1 MPESAIFWSSCES
14 LPLVTEKATLSD
26 PLAPSKIPPRI
37 FLIAQRVIQPSTLTT
52 DHIASSKTV
61 LNTSMS
67 EDNKASSSSP
77 AAVSSSTSQSSAAA
91 QLPDPSLPAPNL
103 AEDEAGFTAA
113 DLIAQQSKLEAQA
126 NEAIPFQFDTCTHE
140 RGYIRQPVYACKTCG
155 GGGVCAGCSVSC
167 HAEHELVELFNKRKF
182 RCDCGTPN
190 LFRQH
195 EPNHASRCTRLA
207 EQLAYPEGAKPC
219 SLRKPGFDPQNDANT
234 YNHNFDGGF
243 CYCER
248 GKTYDPEKEE
258 ETMFQCIVCEEW
270 LHESCTS
277 LRPTSTSAPP
287 TSDRPM
293 TDAEPPL
300 IDHDLFDLMICDACV
315 RKPGNGILRR
325 YAGAK
330 GWMVLAPS
338 QDVADVEAHD
348 TIAKIQVPT
357 EEELREAG
365 GPYRDGRSWQIFG
378 LAMEPERE
386 LTQTEVSAAADGAL
400 ISSVADLARSTMA
413 TATEMMAEASA
424 APPQDTTKTE
434 DVTTTEAADSAAGDS
449 QDSTNTAKRDGKRRA
464 DDVEPNGT
472 AEESES
478 KRIKVESADS
488 TQTTGAAPESNSSTK
503 PSHSQEAAQCTLSEG
518 LGVVL
523 ALPES
528 KVDEWTPALSEGSS
542 SHRYD
547 IFLSE
552 DFRDRICRCSDCLPR
567 WAHLPH
573 VLDAEETYA
582 PPSDP
587 HASIREDDAASVSS
601 STYDLGMAALRSM
614 PREKMINSLHAY
626 SKFRD
631 ALWEHLKPFAGTGK
645 MVREEDVRAFFQKTL
660 NTDK

>member
-1 MPESAIFWSSCES
+1 
-14 LPLVTEKATLSD
+14 
-26 PLAPSKIPPRI
+26 
-37 FLIAQRVIQPSTLTT
+37 
-52 DHIASSKTV
+52 
-61 LNTSMS
+61 MS
-67 EDNKASSSSP
+67 EDNKASASSS
-77 AAVSSSTSQSSAAA
+77 AASSSSTNAQPSSSA

-103 AEDEAGFTAA
+103 PEDELGFTAA

-190 LFRQH
+190 LYRQK
-195 EPNHASRCTRLA
+195 EPNNADRIVRLT
-207 EQLAYPEGAKPC
+207 EHLAYPEGAQPC
-219 SLRKPGFDPQNDANT
+219 SLRKPGFSPQNDANA

-248 GKTYDPEKEE
+248 GQTYDPEKED

-277 LRPTSTSAPP
+277 LRPSSAGSQVADGHSTTDAVKSSTAQLTSV
-287 TSDRPM
+287 DRSNPE
-293 TDAEPPL
+293 AEPPL

-315 RKPGNGILRR
+315 RKPGNDILRR

-338 QDVADVEAHD
+338 SDVVDVAHHD
-348 TIAKIQVPT
+348 TVAKIQVPT
-357 EEELREAG
+357 QEELSEGG
-365 GPYRDGRSWQIFG
+365 GPYKDGRSWQIFG
-378 LAMEPERE
+378 LAVEQERA
-386 LTQTEVSAAADGAL
+386 LTQSDVAAAADGAL
-400 ISSVADLARSTMA
+400 LSSVADLARSTMA
-413 TATEMMAEASA
+413 TASEMMEESSA
-424 APPQDTTKTE
+424 A
-434 DVTTTEAADSAAGDS
+434 AAAAAAAAPVKGEPETPL
-449 QDSTNTAKRDGKRRA
+449 QSTNLATGKDEKREGKRRA
-464 DDVEPNGT
+464 DED
-472 AEESES
+472 ADESET
-478 KRIKVESADS
+478 KRAKLEAETSEPSIATTKV
-488 TQTTGAAPESNSSTK
+488 TGEKTS
-503 PSHSQEAAQCTLSEG
+503 CTLPEA
-518 LGVVL
+518 LAVVSS
-523 ALPES
+523 LPNS
-528 KVDEWTPALSEGSS
+528 KVDEWTPALSEPAAANGTQ
-542 SHRYD
+542 HRYD

-552 DFRDRICRCSDCLPR
+552 DFRDRICRCTTCLPK

-587 HASIREDDAASVSS
+587 QASVREDDAASVTS

-645 MVREEDVRAFFQKTL
+645 VVREEDVRAFFQKKL
-660 NTDK
+660 NAEQ

>member
-1 MPESAIFWSSCES
+1 MGEERKVSA
-14 LPLVTEKATLSD
+14 T
-26 PLAPSKIPPRI
+26 
-37 FLIAQRVIQPSTLTT
+37 
-52 DHIASSKTV
+52 
-61 LNTSMS
+61 
-67 EDNKASSSSP
+67 
-77 AAVSSSTSQSSAAA
+77 SSAASAIRTSSTPSAGA

-103 AEDEAGFTAA
+103 GEDEVGFTAA

-190 LFRQH
+190 LYRQQ
-195 EPNHASRCTRLA
+195 EPNRATRLTRIT

-219 SLRKPGFDPQNDANT
+219 ILRKPGFSPQNDVNA

-248 GKTYDPEKEE
+248 GKTYDPEKED

-277 LRPTSTSAPP
+277 LWPSPRPLDSKSNTEAVND
-287 TSDRPM
+287 SDAAASFASRAL
-293 TDAEPPL
+293 AEAEAPL

-315 RKPGNGILRR
+315 RRPGNGLLRR

-330 GWMVLAPS
+330 GWMILVPS
-338 QDVADVEAHD
+338 QDAAQVAAHD
-348 TIAKIQVPT
+348 SITKIQVPT
-357 EEELREAG
+357 EDELREGG
-365 GPYRDGRSWQIFG
+365 GPYHDGRSWQIFG
-378 LAMEPERE
+378 LEVEQERV
-386 LTQTEVSAAADGAL
+386 LTQDDVAIAADGAL
-400 ISSVADLARSTMA
+400 LSSVADLARSTVA
-413 TATEMMAEASA
+413 AASEVLQGTSALAEDASTKREGE
-424 APPQDTTKTE
+424 PQKEGIGLANGSDE
-434 DVTTTEAADSAAGDS
+434 RRE
-449 QDSTNTAKRDGKRRA
+449 GKRRA
-464 DDVEPNGT
+464 VEDAGEDE
-472 AEESES
+472 A
-478 KRIKVESADS
+478 KRVKVEDEKTRDVHMATETRSE
-488 TQTTGAAPESNSSTK
+488 TEVNETIQQPL
-503 PSHSQEAAQCTLSEG
+503 CTLPAA
-518 LGVVL
+518 LDVVASL
-523 ALPES
+523 SES
-528 KVDEWTPALSEGSS
+528 KVDPWTPALSEPAAKELGVQQ
-542 SHRYD
+542 RYD

-552 DFRDRICRCSDCLPR
+552 DFRDRICRCSTCLPQ
-567 WAHLPH
+567 WEHLSH
-573 VLDAEETYA
+573 VLDTEETYA

-587 HASIREDDAASVSS
+587 QASVRDDDAASITS

-645 MVREEDVRAFFQKTL
+645 VVREEDVRAFFQKKL
-660 NTDK
+660 NAER

>member
-1 MPESAIFWSSCES
+1 M
-14 LPLVTEKATLSD
+14 T
-26 PLAPSKIPPRI
+26 
-37 FLIAQRVIQPSTLTT
+37 
-52 DHIASSKTV
+52 
-61 LNTSMS
+61 
-67 EDNKASSSSP
+67 EDNKASSLSSK
-77 AAVSSSTSQSSAAA
+77 AASGSGSGSTSQSLTSA

-103 AEDEAGFTAA
+103 GEDEVGFTAA

-190 LFRQH
+190 LYRQR
-195 EPNHASRCTRLA
+195 EPNHASRRTRLT
-207 EQLAYPEGAKPC
+207 EQLIYPEGAKPC
-219 SLRKPGFDPQNDANT
+219 SLRKPGFDPQNDANA

-248 GKTYDPEKEE
+248 GKTYDPEEE
-258 ETMFQCIVCEEW
+258 DETMFQCIVCEEW

-277 LRPTSTSAPP
+277 LRPVSAPSAAAANGA
-287 TSDRPM
+287 TSDP
-293 TDAEPPL
+293 EPPL

-315 RKPGNGILRR
+315 RNPKNSILRR

-338 QDVADVEAHD
+338 QDVADVREYD
-348 TIAKIQVPT
+348 KVAKIQVPT

-386 LTQTEVSAAADGAL
+386 LTQTEVSAAADGTL
-400 ISSVADLARSTMA
+400 LFSVADLARSSVAAASEMLA
-413 TATEMMAEASA
+413 EPRTAASEGIAKSEGASQSEAAASA
-424 APPQDTTKTE
+424 TGQVPDPTSTE
-434 DVTTTEAADSAAGDS
+434 
-449 QDSTNTAKRDGKRRA
+449 KRDGKRRA
-464 DDVEPNGT
+464 EDNVPDGG
-472 AEESES
+472 AKDSGS
-478 KRIKVESADS
+478 KRAKVQDIESSEAAD
-488 TQTTGAAPESNSSTK
+488 AAPQ
-503 PSHSQEAAQCTLSEG
+503 PSFSAFSGGARPQEGKSCTLPEG
-518 LGVVL
+518 LAVVL

-528 KVDEWTPALSEGSS
+528 KVDEWTPALSEGIH

-552 DFRDRICRCSDCLPR
+552 DFRERICRCSACLPQ

-587 HASIREDDAASVSS
+587 HASGREDDAASITS

-645 MVREEDVRAFFQKTL
+645 MVREEDVRAFFQKKL
-660 NTDK
+660 NTDQ

>member
-1 MPESAIFWSSCES
+1 MSEEN
-14 LPLVTEKATLSD
+14 KAS
-26 PLAPSKIPPRI
+26 
-37 FLIAQRVIQPSTLTT
+37 
-52 DHIASSKTV
+52 ASS
-61 LNTSMS
+61 SA
-67 EDNKASSSSP
+67 ASSSSANP
-77 AAVSSSTSQSSAAA
+77 QSSSSA

-103 AEDEAGFTAA
+103 PEDELGFTAA

-167 HAEHELVELFNKRKF
+167 HADHELVELFNKRKF

-190 LFRQH
+190 LYRQT
-195 EPNHASRCTRLA
+195 EPNHANRLTRLT
-207 EQLAYPEGAKPC
+207 EQLAYPEGAQPC
-219 SLRKPGFDPQNDANT
+219 SLRKPGFNPQNDANT

-248 GKTYDPEKEE
+248 GQTYDPEKED

-277 LRPTSTSAPP
+277 LRPNAAGNLTDDAVKSSTAQTSSA
-287 TSDRPM
+287 DRPNPE
-293 TDAEPPL
+293 AEPPL

-315 RKPGNGILRR
+315 RKPGNDILRH

-338 QDVADVEAHD
+338 SDVIEIAHHD
-348 TIAKIQVPT
+348 AIAKIQVPT
-357 EEELREAG
+357 QEELREGG
-365 GPYRDGRSWQIFG
+365 GPYKDGRSWQIFG
-378 LAMEPERE
+378 LAVEQERA
-386 LTQTEVSAAADGAL
+386 LTQDDVAAAADGAL
-400 ISSVADLARSTMA
+400 LSSVADLARSTMA
-413 TATEMMAEASA
+413 TASEMMEGSSA
-424 APPQDTTKTE
+424 ADAAAAPVKGEP
-434 DVTTTEAADSAAGDS
+434 EAPL
-449 QDSTNTAKRDGKRRA
+449 QSTSSTIGNDEKRDGKRRA
-464 DDVEPNGT
+464 DEDVD
-472 AEESES
+472 ESES
-478 KRIKVESADS
+478 KRAKIEAEASEPSIPIAEVTGE
-488 TQTTGAAPESNSSTK
+488 QTT
-503 PSHSQEAAQCTLSEG
+503 CTLPEA
-518 LGVVL
+518 LAVVSS
-523 ALPES
+523 LPDS
-528 KVDEWTPALSEGSS
+528 KVDEWTPALSEPSTASGAQ
-542 SHRYD
+542 HRYD

-552 DFRDRICRCSDCLPR
+552 DFRDRICRCTTCLPR

-587 HASIREDDAASVSS
+587 QASVREDDAASVTS

-645 MVREEDVRAFFQKTL
+645 VVREEDVRAFFQKKL
-660 NTDK
+660 NAEQ

>member
-1 MPESAIFWSSCES
+1 
-14 LPLVTEKATLSD
+14 
-26 PLAPSKIPPRI
+26 
-37 FLIAQRVIQPSTLTT
+37 
-52 DHIASSKTV
+52 
-61 LNTSMS
+61 MS
-67 EDNKASSSSP
+67 EVNKAS
-77 AAVSSSTSQSSAAA
+77 ASSSTASAAGTTSH
-91 QLPDPSLPAPNL
+91 LPDPSLPAPNL
-103 AEDEAGFTAA
+103 GEDEVGFTAA

-126 NEAIPFQFDTCTHE
+126 NEAIPFQFDSCTHE

-190 LFRQH
+190 LYRQQ
-195 EPNHASRCTRLA
+195 EPNRANRCTRLT
-207 EQLAYPEGAKPC
+207 EQLVYPEGAQPC
-219 SLRKPGFDPQNDANT
+219 SLRKPGFSPQNDANA

-248 GKTYDPEKEE
+248 GKTYDPEKED

-277 LRPTSTSAPP
+277 LRPGSTSRQTLDQKPASEASKDADTGTGPVAP
-287 TSDRPM
+287 
-293 TDAEPPL
+293 DADGTIPDEAPL

-315 RKPGNGILRR
+315 RKPGNDLLRR

-330 GWMVLAPS
+330 GWLVLAPS
-338 QDVADVEAHD
+338 RDVTDVTDHD
-348 TIAKIQVPT
+348 AIPKIQVPT
-357 EEELREAG
+357 EDELREGG

-378 LAMEPERE
+378 LAVEQERA
-386 LTQTEVSAAADGAL
+386 LTQTDVAAAADGAL
-400 ISSVADLARSTMA
+400 LSSVADLARSTMA
-413 TATEMMAEASA
+413 TASEMLEGASETAEGTAGKLNNETQPEATGSA
-424 APPQDTTKTE
+424 DGNE
-434 DVTTTEAADSAAGDS
+434 DRRGD
-449 QDSTNTAKRDGKRRA
+449 KRRA
-464 DDVEPNGT
+464 DEDAG
-472 AEESES
+472 ESET
-478 KRIKVESADS
+478 KRVKLED
-488 TQTTGAAPESNSSTK
+488 GK
-503 PSHSQEAAQCTLSEG
+503 SHSGQKTSEPSFSIATDIDATKAPCTLPEA
-518 LGVVL
+518 LAVV
-523 ALPES
+523 ASLPES
-528 KVDEWTPALSEGSS
+528 KVDDWTPALSESATAAS
-542 SHRYD
+542 PAHRYD

-552 DFRDRICRCSDCLPR
+552 DFRDRICRCTTCLAK

-587 HASIREDDAASVSS
+587 QASVRDDDAASVTS

-645 MVREEDVRAFFQKTL
+645 VVREEDVRAFFQKKL
-660 NTDK
+660 NAEQ

>member
-1 MPESAIFWSSCES
+1 M
-14 LPLVTEKATLSD
+14 T
-26 PLAPSKIPPRI
+26 
-37 FLIAQRVIQPSTLTT
+37 
-52 DHIASSKTV
+52 
-61 LNTSMS
+61 
-67 EDNKASSSSP
+67 EDNKASSLSSEV
-77 AAVSSSTSQSSAAA
+77 ASSSGSGSGSTSQPSTSA

-103 AEDEAGFTAA
+103 GEDEVGFTAA

-140 RGYIRQPVYACKTCG
+140 RGHIRQPVYACKTCG

-190 LFRQH
+190 LYRQR
-195 EPNHASRCTRLA
+195 EPNRASRCTRLT
-207 EQLAYPEGAKPC
+207 EQLTYPEDAKPC
-219 SLRKPGFDPQNDANT
+219 SLRKPGFDPQNDANA

-248 GKTYDPEKEE
+248 GKTYDPEKED

-277 LRPTSTSAPP
+277 LRPVSVPAAATSNGA
-287 TSDRPM
+287 TSDL
-293 TDAEPPL
+293 EPPL

-315 RKPGNGILRR
+315 RNPKNSVLRR

-338 QDVADVEAHD
+338 QDVANVKEYDQV
-348 TIAKIQVPT
+348 AKIQVPT

-378 LAMEPERE
+378 LAMEQERE
-386 LTQTEVSAAADGAL
+386 LTQTEVSAAANGAL
-400 ISSVADLARSTMA
+400 LSSVADLARSTVA
-413 TATEMMAEASA
+413 VASEMLPGPAAAASESI
-424 APPQDTTKTE
+424 TKSE
-434 DVTTTEAADSAAGDS
+434 GANQSEAADLAAEQVPDAT
-449 QDSTNTAKRDGKRRA
+449 STEKKDGKRRA
-464 DDVEPNGT
+464 EDDEPDRGAEDGGSKRAKVEYTNSLKADDGASQPSSS
-472 AEESES
+472 ALPSES
-478 KRIKVESADS
+478 K
-488 TQTTGAAPESNSSTK
+488 P
-503 PSHSQEAAQCTLSEG
+503 QEEKGCTLPEG
-518 LGVVL
+518 LAVVL

-528 KVDEWTPALSEGSS
+528 KVDEWTPALSEGSD
-542 SHRYD
+542 SHRCD

-552 DFRDRICRCSDCLPR
+552 DFRERICRCSACLPQ

-587 HASIREDDAASVSS
+587 HASVRDDDAASITS

-645 MVREEDVRAFFQKTL
+645 MVREEDVRAFFQKKL
-660 NTDK
+660 NTDQ